1 MGADAPRV
9 KARLALIHPEEIK
22 EITENVENSLA
33 FSLLPVQ
40 QYGYR
45 TNHPSNPMKKILLLA
60 LGIIGTLALASC
72 GTMRGFGEDLERAGD
87 AIQGAAHR

>member
-1 MGADAPRV
+1 
-9 KARLALIHPEEIK
+9 
-22 EITENVENSLA
+22 
-33 FSLLPVQ
+33 
-40 QYGYR
+40 
-45 TNHPSNPMKKILLLA
+45 MKKILLLA